1 MDVLGSVI
9 MKRRLAMVATLAAL
23 LLLLPVVSPVSALD
37 EPDRLF
43 TVGERALADRFYPVA
58 RRTLERFVAQ
68 FPSDARQPRALLMLG
83 KARLA
88 LNDPESALEALRRAQ
103 GDLTASGEVQD
114 VKFWQAEALFRLKR
128 FGEARDFYDE
138 IVRTD
143 AAGPLA
149 PEALYG
155 FGWSEL
161 ELGQFETA
169 GTAFRQFLATWAEH
183 RLAAD
188 ATVQLARALIEG
200 RRFNEALPLLSGFV
214 TKYPGSKRIPEAQYL
229 LGWVKY
235 NNGDPQGGISDLQAF
250 LAANPSHEQAA
261 SARQL
266 VAQGLRKYGNR
277 AQLLQSYTMLMQ
289 QDPPTAEALSD
300 AAGIANQLSRPKEF
314 DAAWSKLKSDFPEHP
329 LTRQLALD
337 LAKQAF
343 YKQKNWKEASALG
356 QTAAQSNDNAVRAE
370 AWLLVGESELRL
382 ERFPQAAKAFEAVG
396 AVSNVD
402 ADTRFRALAGLGLAR
417 ERQKEWK
424 AALTAY
430 QEVVQNTPDTT
441 LRDWARE
448 RAAAVKSQIPKSNG
462 APKQSNGV
470 PKRGE
475 PGKKS

>member
-1 MDVLGSVI
+1 MDVLGSMI

-23 LLLLPVVSPVSALD
+23 LVLLPVVSPVSALD

-43 TVGERALADRFYPVA
+43 MVGERAMADRFYAVA

-103 GDLTASGEVQD
+103 GGLSVPGEVQD
-114 VKFWQAEALFRLKR
+114 GKFWQAEALFRLKR
-128 FGEARDFYDE
+128 FGEAGALYDE

-143 AAGPLA
+143 AAGPLTL
-149 PEALYG
+149 EALYG

-161 ELGQFETA
+161 ELGRFEA
-169 GTAFRQFLATWAEH
+169 AAAAFRQFLAAWPEH
-183 RLAAD
+183 SLTPA
-188 ATVQLARALIEG
+188 ATVQLARALIED
-200 RRFNEALPLLSGFV
+200 RHVAEALPLLSAFA
-214 TKYPGSKRIPEAQYL
+214 TKYPGSKLRPDAQYL

-235 NNGDPQGGISDLQAF
+235 NNGDPQGGLTDLQAF
-250 LAANPSHEQAA
+250 VAANPDHEQAA
-261 SARQL
+261 SARRL
-266 VAQGLRKYGNR
+266 IAQGLGKYGNR

-289 QDPPTAEALSD
+289 QEPPTAEALYD
-300 AAGIANQLSRPKEF
+300 AAGIANRLARPKDF
-314 DAAWSKLKSDFPEHP
+314 DAAWSKLRSDFPEHP
-329 LTRQLALD
+329 LTRQVALD

-343 YKQKNWKEASALG
+343 KQKNWKEASALG
-356 QTAAQSNDNAVRAE
+356 QTAASSNDNAVRAE
-370 AWLLVGESELRL
+370 AWLLIGESELRL
-382 ERFPQAAKAFEAVG
+382 DRFSQAAKAFEAVG

-402 ADTRFRALAGLGLAR
+402 TDTRFRALAGLGLAR

-441 LRDWARE
+441 LRDWARD

-470 PKRGE
+470 PK